1 MSDHWLFVSDDV
13 IYSKDPYILEKEHE
27 APNIVFIDHSIS
39 KLRNLSCAQ
48 VLWEVVRGWR
58 GM

>member
-1 MSDHWLFVSDDV
+1 MSDHWLFVSDDI

-48 VLWEVVRGWR
+48 VLWEVVR
-58 GM
+58 